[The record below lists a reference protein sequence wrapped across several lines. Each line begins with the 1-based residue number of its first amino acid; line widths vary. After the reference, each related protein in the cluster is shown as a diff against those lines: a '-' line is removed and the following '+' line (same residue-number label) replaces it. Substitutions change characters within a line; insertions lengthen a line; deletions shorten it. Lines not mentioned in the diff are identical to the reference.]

1 MNEHDESPKLFDST
15 LKPTGLTR
23 ILLATKNSFT
33 AFKWLF
39 KNESA
44 FRQECLLLAIAVPIS
59 FLFNITAKEQVV
71 LICSVLFI
79 MLTEIVNTAIEVVVD
94 RISLEL
100 HPLSGLAKD
109 LGSAAVAISLIV
121 AGLTWA
127 VILFS

>member
-1 MNEHDESPKLFDST
+1 MNEQEESPKLFDST

-23 ILLATKNSFT
+23 ILLAAKNSFT

-59 FLFNITAKEQVV
+59 FLFNITAMEQVV

-79 MLTEIVNTAIEVVVD
+79 MLTEIVNTAIEVIVD

-109 LGSAAVAISLIV
+109 LGSAAVGISLII

-127 VILFS
+127 VILFL

>member
-1 MNEHDESPKLFDST
+1 MNEHDKSPKLFDST

-23 ILLATKNSFT
+23 ILLATKNSYT
-33 AFKWLF
+33 AFQWLF

-44 FRQECLLLAIAVPIS
+44 FRQECLLLAITVPIS
-59 FLFNITAKEQVV
+59 FLFNITAMEQVI

-79 MLTEIVNTAIEVVVD
+79 MLTEIVNTAIEVIVD

-109 LGSAAVAISLIV
+109 LGSAAVGTSLII
-121 AGLTWA
+121 AGLIWA
-127 VILFS
+127 VILFL